1 MARVPHVIRFGI
13 PTLDRLLGVV
23 RSDAE
28 ELGRDVYGI
37 SVKPIEN
44 QNVVDTISLCVIG
57 ADGVGKSLLALH
69 LASKYRSDTTN
80 IMKALAVA
88 QDCATRDECE
98 VCPHVPQTSSDV
110 KPFIVYASTDLSYGR
125 ALRTWESFALQ
136 YPDVRVEDPFDYA
149 DTLHKQYRAVRPG
162 KKVQL
167 KEFVPLK
174 EDLPEEQKAGEVYFL
189 DLATHTSGDDWAY
202 LNRLVASLPQP
213 QDDWPRHLLVVDAV
227 EGLEVLVGSTDAFG
241 QSRDRRSRVAQ
252 LLRTAAGKCH
262 VILLVEKQ
270 KGGEKV
276 PEEFIADAVISLGES
291 VDGNYSRRTIE
302 VEKVRG
308 QSHVRGHHEI
318 TVRSG
323 CGTST
328 GGRFNADDPFV
339 AHPDCPGGPE
349 PRFDL
354 DFAAHFDKVPDDNTT
369 ARKSQAYIYV
379 FHSLHFLHRQIMD
392 DRSRIRLDGS
402 LGTVSSFGITH
413 LDEILIR
420 EEDLAHLNGEGQDP
434 RPLRLHGNRRGLPSA
449 EPTALIGEDGTYKSK
464 LSKAYL
470 AQAAIPDER
479 NQQGVAVL
487 ITTKTLD
494 EEGLTK
500 RLSEHVRRDRTG
512 GRDVLCRRLEVHH
525 VSSSI
530 CLHILRQ
537 TVRRAQLAFLCSQ
550 GSVELDQLQILSDN
564 MNNRNRESSRR
575 SFGSHIRLVIDNW
588 TAINDLYP
596 QVKND
601 PLFWPSVM
609 FFLRREGVAT
619 MLVAS
624 EPIGF
629 SKDFRLSQ
637 TVKLQDLT
645 SVQLFTWRVP
655 FYGESRVAIT
665 VTPPMQIDG
674 RGTVI
679 RELRLLKAIDG
690 PAHGELSE
698 STPSVNH
705 RRSIPDNNSARIA
718 VNPTFE
724 LYDGLEHGTP
734 QYVPLQVWLY
744 AGTGRND
751 YLNDIRPMVHM
762 LLAHIPRPK
771 ESSSD
776 GVQPD
781 RERSD
786 LKPGEHDLKLGISGV
801 QSRSEYST
809 LREFCELQGIG
820 RFRYTLVMQV
830 DEYWAETNHLQ
841 FSPMQDYLCR
851 ATSMI
856 EVLDAHNRR
865 DVKVRKQLISED
877 PFSLWQPSQ
886 SDVDRWKQSPDELA
900 DAPQTMNERGKEY
913 HTVSRRTLMTTV
925 GYKLPSEDSKKHF
938 SKVPY
943 CWDFGFLMLDSTKWT
958 GQLDSADT
966 VAQTKVT
973 KRVEGKYHRVRR
985 TLVEAKTPDCQNAS
999 WLEFAQDAWNI
1010 CKDESDEAGRQFVPL
1025 MVAPEEQETLAC
1037 LFLEIWVSQ
1046 IEQYRREGAER
1057 DFLLTRDRVPQRN
1070 SLVELI
1076 RKYHKEA
1083 VEAILMLGAL
1093 IPASMINDEN
1103 ELLPCDQVLKTC
1115 RPTAIRMWYSSTPWL
1130 NSLDLKSA
1138 EAKDSTGAKGTTSP
1152 FASTFIA
1159 TRLPGTRITRG
1170 DWFLSIARGSRSIL
1184 MGERAIDL
1192 LTSRRANITRLQNG
1206 IGLPV
1211 RDSDPESLPKRE
1223 LWTTLRHLKEQIN
1236 DNVPSK
1242 GSGLSE
1248 NETAST
1254 QYDKTTSDREDEAC
1268 GVRVRYDELLK
1279 IAPVSDSKSRS
1290 ADSPAWLWRSRIAQY
1305 DRHSRLFR
1313 RWICAMLKRMPD
1325 IVAPVRAAAGDSDPC
1340 LYLFGELVKT
1350 GNISAGA
1357 AAIITEYL
1365 NDFAESLQ
1373 RATVAPWEDVG
1384 G

>member
-1 MARVPHVIRFGI
+1 MTKIPHVVRFGI

-23 RSDAE
+23 RSDSE
-28 ELGRDVYGI
+28 GNERDTYGI
-37 SVKPIEN
+37 SVKPIAD

-69 LASKYRSDTTN
+69 LASRYRSDATN
-80 IMKALAVA
+80 ILKALAAGKAKTSQV
-88 QDCATRDECE
+88 ECG
-98 VCPHVPQTSSDV
+98 VCPHVSPAPV
-110 KPFIVYASTDLSYGR
+110 GPNPFIVYASTDLSYGR

-136 YPDVRVEDPFDYA
+136 YPDARIEDPFDYA
-149 DTLHKQYRAVRPG
+149 DALPKHYQPCNPNE
-162 KKVQL
+162 KVHL

-174 EDLPEEQKAGEVYFL
+174 QDFPGEQKSGEVYFL

-213 QDDWPRHLLVVDAV
+213 EDNQPRHLLVVDAV

-241 QSRDRRSRVAQ
+241 QNRDRRSRVAQ

-276 PEEFIADAVISLGES
+276 PEEFIADAVISLGEAM
-291 VDGNYSRRTIE
+291 DGNYSRRTIE

-339 AHPDCPGGPE
+339 PHPESPRSLE
-349 PRFDL
+349 PKQYADFVCNFD
-354 DFAAHFDKVPDDNTT
+354 AVPKAGTPT
-369 ARKSQAYIYV
+369 RRSQAYIYV

-392 DRSRIRLDGS
+392 DRSDIELDES
-402 LGTVSSFGITH
+402 VGTVSSFGITH

-420 EEDLAHLNGEGQDP
+420 EEDLGHWRGGGHHSEKGLGKK
-434 RPLRLHGNRRGLPSA
+434 PLRVHSGRRGLPSA

-464 LSKAYL
+464 LSKAFL
-470 AQAAIPDER
+470 AQAAIPDDEKK
-479 NQQGVAVL
+479 QGVAVL

-494 EEGLTK
+494 EGGLKT
-500 RLSEHVRRDRTG
+500 RLSEHVQRDRLG

-530 CLHILRQ
+530 CMHILRQ
-537 TVRRAQLAFLCSQ
+537 AVRRAQLAYLCKEK
-550 GSVELDQLQILSDN
+550 GMGEFDLHDVSDN
-564 MNNRNRESSRR
+564 ANNRARELTRR
-575 SFGSHIRLVIDNW
+575 KFGAHIRLVIDNW

-596 QVKND
+596 PVKND

-609 FFLRREGVAT
+609 FFLRREGIAT
-619 MLVAS
+619 LLVAS

-629 SKDFRLSQ
+629 SRDFRLSQ

-665 VTPPMQIDG
+665 VTPPLQIDG

-679 RELRLLKAIDG
+679 RELRLLKAIAAPPPGD
-690 PAHGELSE
+690 HH
-698 STPSVNH
+698 VNH
-705 RRSIPDNNSARIA
+705 RRSIPDKNSGRIA

-724 LYDGLEHGTP
+724 LYDGLEQGTP

-762 LLAHIPRPK
+762 LLAHVPRPTEVSHGGIRLPDEDEADK
-771 ESSSD
+771 KATNRDNS
-776 GVQPD
+776 QPKGSND
-781 RERSD
+781 DDSNQ
-786 LKPGEHDLKLGISGV
+786 GISGV
-801 QSRSEYST
+801 RSRSEYST

-841 FSPMQDYLCR
+841 FSPMQDYLSR

-856 EVLDAHNRR
+856 EFLGNSDPRDA
-865 DVKVRKQLISED
+865 KVRKQFISED

-886 SDVDRWKQSPDELA
+886 SDLDRWEKSPYELNSSSHMVDEDDRTYQA
-900 DAPQTMNERGKEY
+900 I
-913 HTVSRRTLMTTV
+913 SRRTLMTTV
-925 GYKLPSEDSKKHF
+925 GYRLPQEDSTRHF

-943 CWDFGFLMLDSTKWT
+943 CWDFGFLMLDSEKWQN
-958 GQLDSADT
+958 QLEGVPITASKNAAACSCKYHS
-966 VAQTKVT
+966 VQQIV
-973 KRVEGKYHRVRR
+973 VEGK
-985 TLVEAKTPDCQNAS
+985 TPERQNAS
-999 WLEFAQDAWNI
+999 WLEFATDAWAI
-1010 CKDESDEAGRQFVPL
+1010 CNQGNKKNRSGNLVPL

-1046 IEQYRREGAER
+1046 IEQYRRSDAEL
-1057 DFLLTRDRVPQRN
+1057 DFLLTRDRMPHRN

-1076 RKYHKEA
+1076 RKYRKEA
-1083 VEAILMLGAL
+1083 VEAILLLSSL

-1103 ELLPCDQVLKTC
+1103 ELLPCSEVLKTC
-1115 RPTAIRMWYSSTPWL
+1115 RPIAIRMWYSSTPWL
-1130 NSLDLKSA
+1130 NSLEQKTALEGNSGVASNKSPVF
-1138 EAKDSTGAKGTTSP
+1138 TSE
-1152 FASTFIA
+1152 FIA
-1159 TRLPGTRITRG
+1159 TQLPGTRITRG

-1211 RDSDPESLPKRE
+1211 RDSGPESPHKRE
-1223 LWTTLRHLKEQIN
+1223 LWTTLRHLSHEEAAK
-1236 DNVPSK
+1236 
-1242 GSGLSE
+1242 
-1248 NETAST
+1248 ST
-1254 QYDKTTSDREDEAC
+1254 DSRALVHEHDGQARP
-1268 GVRVRYDELLK
+1268 RVRYDELLK
-1279 IAPVSDSKSRS
+1279 IAPVQEPRDQ
-1290 ADSPAWLWRSRIAQY
+1290 DSPAWLWRSRIAQY

-1313 RWICAMLKRMPD
+1313 RWICAMLKRMPE
-1325 IVAPVRAAAGDSDPC
+1325 IVTSSKKSPLNADRDPC
-1340 LYLFGELVKT
+1340 LQLFDELVQT
-1350 GNISAGA
+1350 GNISSGPAK
-1357 AAIITEYL
+1357 IITEYL
-1365 NDFAESLQ
+1365 DDFAESLQ
-1373 RATVAPWEDVG
+1373 RATVAPWDDVEA
-1384 G
+1384 